1 MRGTLLSGVVEM
13 VGGLAVGGLAGVR
26 SWSFSLKRKKVFG
39 DANLFAQ
46 TFIMAMQTANLH
58 VGRT

>member
-1 MRGTLLSGVVEM
+1 M
-13 VGGLAVGGLAGVR
+13 VILA
-26 SWSFSLKRKKVFG
+26 KTKKVFG